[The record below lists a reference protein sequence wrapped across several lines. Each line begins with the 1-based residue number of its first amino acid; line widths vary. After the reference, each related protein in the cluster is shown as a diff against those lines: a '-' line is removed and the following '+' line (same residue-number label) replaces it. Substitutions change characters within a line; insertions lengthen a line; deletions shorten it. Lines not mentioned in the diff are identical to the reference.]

1 MNMVS
6 IGTEVWKMSEDAEI
20 IKQVVDFLDDRKA
33 EDVVALDLRQHAN
46 IADYF
51 IIATGANKPHLKAL
65 YDGLQ
70 RLFKDA
76 GFKGYHKAGVP
87 DSGWMIMDYHGIMV
101 HIFERDLREFYDL
114 EKLWKDAPRVSLEGE

>member
-1 MNMVS
+1 MDMD
-6 IGTEVWKMSEDAEI
+6 EDIEI
-20 IKQVVDFLDDRKA
+20 IRQVIGFLDDRKA
-33 EDVVALDLRQHAN
+33 EDIVALDLRRHAN

-76 GFKGYHKAGVP
+76 GFKGFHKTGVP
-87 DSGWMIMDYHGIMV
+87 DSGWMIMDCHGVMV
-101 HIFERDLREFYDL
+101 HIFERELREFYDL
-114 EKLWKDAPRVSLEGE
+114 EKLWKDAPTIELQENQDGLQDI

>member
-1 MNMVS
+1 MRVAEGLS
-6 IGTEVWKMSEDAEI
+6 IRYLVPPEVEMYILRTWPLPGLKKDSCKSKLNVIQEI
-20 IKQVVDFLDDRKA
+20 VGFLDERKA
-33 EDVVALDLRQHAN
+33 EDIVALDLRQHAN

-76 GFKGYHKAGVP
+76 GFKGYHGPAFPTAAG
-87 DSGWMIMDYHGIMV
+87 
-101 HIFERDLREFYDL
+101 
-114 EKLWKDAPRVSLEGE
+114 

>member
-1 MNMVS
+1 M
-6 IGTEVWKMSEDAEI
+6 KKDLEI
-20 IKQVVDFLDDRKA
+20 IKQVVTFLDDRKA
-33 EDVVALDLRQHAN
+33 EDIVAIDLREHSN

-76 GFKGYHKAGVP
+76 GFKGYQKEGVP
-87 DSGWMIMDYHGIMV
+87 DSGWMIMDYNGVMV
-101 HIFERDLREFYDL
+101 HIFERELREFYDL
-114 EKLWKDAPRVSLEGE
+114 EKLWKDAPALDLGGGE

>member
-1 MNMVS
+1 MEEDKDV
-6 IGTEVWKMSEDAEI
+6 IKRIVEFLEDRKSEDI
-20 IKQVVDFLDDRKA
+20 VV
-33 EDVVALDLRQHAN
+33 LDLRELAN

-76 GFKGYHKAGVP
+76 GFKGYHKTGVP
-87 DSGWMIMDYHGIMV
+87 DSGWMIMDYHGVMV
-101 HIFERDLREFYDL
+101 HVFERELREFCDL
-114 EKLWKDAPRVSLEGE
+114 EQLWKDAPKINVQEI

>member
-1 MNMVS
+1 MSMAYTKA
-6 IGTEVWKMSEDAEI
+6 GDDMDKDLEVI
-20 IKQVVDFLDDRKA
+20 TQVVTFLDDRKA
-33 EDVVALDLRQHAN
+33 EDIVALDLRRHAN

-87 DSGWMIMDYHGIMV
+87 DSGWMIMDYHGVMV
-101 HIFERDLREFYDL
+101 HIFERELREFYDL
-114 EKLWKDAPRVSLEGE
+114 EKLWKDAPNIELEGE

>member
-1 MNMVS
+1 M
-6 IGTEVWKMSEDAEI
+6 DQDLDI
-20 IKQVVDFLDDRKA
+20 IKQVVAFLEERKA
-33 EDVVALDLRQHAN
+33 EDIVALDLREHAN

-51 IIATGANKPHLKAL
+51 IIATGANKPHLKSL

-76 GFKGYHKAGVP
+76 GFKGYNKVGVP
-87 DSGWMIMDYHGIMV
+87 DSGWMIMDYHGVMV

-114 EKLWKDAPRVSLEGE
+114 EKLWKDAPEITVQED

>member
-1 MNMVS
+1 MKERMEQN
-6 IGTEVWKMSEDAEI
+6 IT
-20 IKQVVDFLDDRKA
+20 KQIVDFLEDRKA
-33 EDVVALDLRQHAN
+33 EDIVALDLRELSN

-87 DSGWMIMDYHGIMV
+87 ESGWMIMDYQGVMV
-101 HIFERDLREFYDL
+101 HIFERELREFYDL
-114 EKLWKDAPRVSLEGE
+114 EKLWKDAPRVQLQDG

>member
-1 MNMVS
+1 MDQ
-6 IGTEVWKMSEDAEI
+6 EV
-20 IKQVVDFLDDRKA
+20 IKQVVTFLEDRKA
-33 EDVVALDLRQHAN
+33 EDIVALDLRELAN

-70 RLFKDA
+70 RMFKNA

-87 DSGWMIMDYHGIMV
+87 DSGWMIMDYHGVMV
-101 HIFERDLREFYDL
+101 HIFERELREFYDL
-114 EKLWKDAPRVSLEGE
+114 EQLWKDAPKVQLQDH